1 MKLWWMVPVW
11 GDSGG
16 EVPAETQFLL
26 TELATGG
33 PYAAVLPLI
42 DRGTF
47 RGTLRAVPRCC
58 CC

>member
-47 RGTLRAVPRCC
+47 RGTLRAVPR
-58 CC
+58 